1 MNVVDSLQKQKAQTE
16 YVEKQVSD
24 ELFRKQLKIDMLE
37 KERGLGEKTI
47 DLLRKDDEVKEQ
59 RMSNQN
65 LLIYMMGFGFL
76 AVVVASFLVYRGSRQ
91 KKVASELLALQGLR
105 SQMNP
110 HFIFNALNSVNHYI
124 AGNDERKANKY
135 LSEFSRLMRSV
146 MENSQKDFIP
156 LSTEIEILELYLGLE
171 HARFSDKFDYEF
183 TVDETIDR
191 EQFYVPPMLLQPY
204 IENAVWH
211 GLRYRETKGKLSVN
225 IKMVQN
231 GLSINIED
239 DGIGRKKS
247 QEIKTTNQLK
257 NKSIGMHNTESRL
270 KLINGLFNTHILIDV
285 RDANADGSGTHV
297 EISIPSS
304 ATEENKDTKK

>member
-1 MNVVDSLQKQKAQTE
+1 
-16 YVEKQVSD
+16 
-24 ELFRKQLKIDMLE
+24 MLE

-47 DLLRKDDEVKEQ
+47 DLLRKDDEVKQ
-59 RMSNQN
+59 QHMSNQN
-65 LLIYMMGFGFL
+65 LLIYMLGFGIL
-76 AVVVASFLVYRGSRQ
+76 AVLITSFLVYRGSKQ
-91 KKVASELLALQGLR
+91 KKIASELLTLQGLR

-171 HARFSDKFDYEF
+171 HARFSDKFEYEF
-183 TVDETIDR
+183 TVDENIDR
-191 EQFYVPPMLLQPY
+191 EQFYLPPMLLQPY

-211 GLRYRETKGKLSVN
+211 GLRYRETKGKLSVS
-225 IKMVQN
+225 IKIVQN
-231 GLSINIED
+231 GLSIIIED

-247 QEIKTTNQLK
+247 QELKTSNQMK
-257 NKSIGMHNTESRL
+257 NRSIGMHNTESRL
-270 KLINGLFNTHILIDV
+270 KLINGLFNTHILINV
-285 RDANADGSGTHV
+285 GDANADGSGTRI
-297 EISIPSS
+297 EISIPAS
-304 ATEENKDTKK
+304 ASEEKK